1 MQGCVSV
8 KKDENYF
15 VQKIINYILDFF
27 IFVFTV
33 ILLISLYINIQ
44 TKILKNPYA
53 NFFGYSMFE
62 VQTGSMYDQINIGD
76 WIIVKLNEKIN
87 LNDIITFESNGSY
100 VTHRVIEIYGDTYI
114 TKGDA
119 NNSKD
124 EPISGSSIVGKVV
137 NILPRFGIIRKTIFN
152 PIILLCII
160 VTLFLINITFKNDKD
175 KRYNDKMELVKD
187 YFKKII
193 DKIKNV
199 FIDDANYEK
208 NINFSKNSD
217 VNEDKS
223 IIERDL
229 KLEKDEI
236 YKENDIEKTS
246 MFRFVK
252 VDLNDIKSNEIN
264 ELKIDDKLNR
274 EENSKT
280 EINEKNKVD
289 ETKNKNIDTSDIIES
304 KSSVIEKNIT
314 EKKLNE
320 INDNLEYDENIDFKN
335 IENSKEK
342 KYKNVIEKVISLKI
356 DELNELMNFFE
367 GESYNLV
374 NEYTIKKEFIN
385 AYIDVRYFNILDD
398 DMVTS
403 SKFTS
408 KVENKIKKLGS
419 KMLNQYTGSDA
430 KYSDKIS
437 KYINMFMLLSNV
449 ETIWYSNVN
458 YSVKNDKYKKA
469 LNKFYFTEELDKSS
483 IKYLISGIVK
493 IKKKYENL
501 IKYLIEKLN
510 TSDFKLNYS
519 KINNLKNTYAV
530 CLEQN
535 VNFNKIYSSY
545 IVNKTYNEGII
556 AEDKIIVM
564 LSLLFNDIVYDMVNF
579 NFNKKYMIYIPSSLY
594 TKEKKYERILNL
606 FNNEYC
612 KKHISILVSISDFI
626 TYRDFIMNFKR
637 DGYNFSIIYDSEVKI
652 LYEDYGNL
660 YIADYIFIN
669 KDDIDI
675 SKVFAFI
682 PEEIY
687 SKFVFDDFSE
697 KIDDFRR
704 D

>member
-87 LNDIITFESNGSY
+87 LNDIITYESNGSF

-160 VTLFLINITFKNDKD
+160 ITLFLINITFKNGKD

-199 FIDDANYEK
+199 FIDDVNYEK
-208 NINFSKNSD
+208 KVNFSKDNVFKDDKKTIEQDTNFEKED
-217 VNEDKS
+217 VY
-223 IIERDL
+223 R
-229 KLEKDEI
+229 
-236 YKENDIEKTS
+236 ENDIEKTS

-252 VDLNDIKSNEIN
+252 VDIDDIKNNEIN
-264 ELKIDDKLNR
+264 ELKADDRLD
-274 EENSKT
+274 
-280 EINEKNKVD
+280 INETNEKEFSEKNKAV
-289 ETKNKNIDTSDIIES
+289 ETINKDNEDNDIVEK
-304 KSSVIEKNIT
+304 KSTILEKNIS
-314 EKKLNE
+314 ENKFNE
-320 INDNLEYDENIDFKN
+320 SNNDFVYDENIDFKN
-335 IENSKEK
+335 IENPKEK
-342 KYKNVIEKVISLKI
+342 KHKNVIEKVVSLKI

-385 AYIDVRYFNILDD
+385 AFIDIRYYNISDD
-398 DMVTS
+398 DLDGS
-403 SKFTS
+403 LKFTS

-419 KMLNQYTGSDA
+419 RMLNEYTGSDT

-449 ETIWYSNVN
+449 ETIWYSNAN

-483 IKYLISGIVK
+483 IKYLISGTVK

-519 KINNLKNTYAV
+519 KISNLKNTYAV

-556 AEDKIIVM
+556 AEDKIVVM

-612 KKHISILVSISDFI
+612 KKHISILVSINDFI
-626 TYRDFIMNFKR
+626 TYRDFIMNFKK
-637 DGYNFSIIYDSEVKI
+637 DGYNFSIIYDTEVKV

-687 SKFVFDDFSE
+687 SKFIFDDLSE

>member
-15 VQKIINYILDFF
+15 VQKIINYVLDFF

-87 LNDIITFESNGSY
+87 LNDIITYESNGSY

-137 NILPRFGIIRKTIFN
+137 KILPRFGIIRKTIFN

-160 VTLFLINITFKNDKD
+160 ITLFLINITFKNGKD

-187 YFKKII
+187 YFKKFI

-199 FIDDANYEK
+199 FIDDVNYEK
-208 NINFSKNSD
+208 KVNFSKDNVFKDDKKTIEQDTNFEKED
-217 VNEDKS
+217 VY
-223 IIERDL
+223 R
-229 KLEKDEI
+229 
-236 YKENDIEKTS
+236 ENDIEKTS

-252 VDLNDIKSNEIN
+252 VDIDDIKNNEIN
-264 ELKIDDKLNR
+264 ELKADDRLD
-274 EENSKT
+274 
-280 EINEKNKVD
+280 INETNEKEFIEKNKAV
-289 ETKNKNIDTSDIIES
+289 ETINKDNEDNDIVEK
-304 KSSVIEKNIT
+304 KSTILEKNIS
-314 EKKLNE
+314 ENKFNE
-320 INDNLEYDENIDFKN
+320 SNNDFVYDENIDFKN
-335 IENSKEK
+335 IENPKEK
-342 KYKNVIEKVISLKI
+342 KHKNVIEKVVSLKI

-385 AYIDVRYFNILDD
+385 AFIDIRYYNISDD
-398 DMVTS
+398 DLDGS
-403 SKFTS
+403 LKFTS

-419 KMLNQYTGSDA
+419 RMLNEYTGSDT

-449 ETIWYSNVN
+449 ETIWYSNAN

-483 IKYLISGIVK
+483 IKYLISGTVK

-519 KINNLKNTYAV
+519 KISNLKNTYAV

-556 AEDKIIVM
+556 AEDKIVVM

-612 KKHISILVSISDFI
+612 KKHISILVSINDFI
-626 TYRDFIMNFKR
+626 TYRDFIMNFKK
-637 DGYNFSIIYDSEVKI
+637 DGYNFSIIYDTEVKV

-687 SKFVFDDFSE
+687 SKFIFDDLSE

>member
-87 LNDIITFESNGSY
+87 LNDIITYESNGSY

-160 VTLFLINITFKNDKD
+160 ITLFLINITFKNGKD

-187 YFKKII
+187 YFKKFI

-199 FIDDANYEK
+199 FIDDVNYEK
-208 NINFSKNSD
+208 KVNFSKDNVFKDDNKAIEQDTNFEKED
-217 VNEDKS
+217 VY
-223 IIERDL
+223 R
-229 KLEKDEI
+229 
-236 YKENDIEKTS
+236 ENDIEKTS

-252 VDLNDIKSNEIN
+252 VDIDDIKNNEIN
-264 ELKIDDKLNR
+264 ELKADDRLD
-274 EENSKT
+274 
-280 EINEKNKVD
+280 INETNEKEFSEKNKAV
-289 ETKNKNIDTSDIIES
+289 ETINKDNEDNDIVEKKSTILGKNISENKFNES
-304 KSSVIEKNIT
+304 N
-314 EKKLNE
+314 
-320 INDNLEYDENIDFKN
+320 NDFVYDENIDFKN
-335 IENSKEK
+335 IENPKEK
-342 KYKNVIEKVISLKI
+342 KHKNVIEKVVSLKI

-385 AYIDVRYFNILDD
+385 AFIDIRYYNISDD
-398 DMVTS
+398 DLDGS
-403 SKFTS
+403 LKFTS

-419 KMLNQYTGSDA
+419 RMLNEYTGSDT

-449 ETIWYSNVN
+449 ETIWYSNAN

-483 IKYLISGIVK
+483 IKYLISGTVK

-556 AEDKIIVM
+556 AEDKIVVM

-612 KKHISILVSISDFI
+612 KKHISILVSINDFI
-626 TYRDFIMNFKR
+626 TYRDFIMNFKK
-637 DGYNFSIIYDSEVKI
+637 DGYNFSIIYDTEVKV

-687 SKFVFDDFSE
+687 SKFIFDDLSE

>member
-87 LNDIITFESNGSY
+87 LNDIITYESNGSY

-160 VTLFLINITFKNDKD
+160 ITLFLINITFKNGKD

-187 YFKKII
+187 YFKKFI

-199 FIDDANYEK
+199 FIDDVNYEK
-208 NINFSKNSD
+208 KVNFSKDNVFKDDKKTIEQDTNFEKED
-217 VNEDKS
+217 VY
-223 IIERDL
+223 R
-229 KLEKDEI
+229 
-236 YKENDIEKTS
+236 ENDIEKTS

-252 VDLNDIKSNEIN
+252 VDIDDIKNNEIN
-264 ELKIDDKLNR
+264 ELKADDRLD
-274 EENSKT
+274 
-280 EINEKNKVD
+280 INETNEKEFSEKNKAV
-289 ETKNKNIDTSDIIES
+289 ETINKDNEDNDIVEK
-304 KSSVIEKNIT
+304 KSTILEKNIS
-314 EKKLNE
+314 ENKFNE
-320 INDNLEYDENIDFKN
+320 SNNDFVYDENIDFKN
-335 IENSKEK
+335 IENPKEK
-342 KYKNVIEKVISLKI
+342 KHKNVIEKVVSLKI

-385 AYIDVRYFNILDD
+385 AFIDIRYYNISDD
-398 DMVTS
+398 DLDGS
-403 SKFTS
+403 LKFTS

-419 KMLNQYTGSDA
+419 RMLNEYTGSDT

-449 ETIWYSNVN
+449 ETIWYSNAN

-556 AEDKIIVM
+556 AEDKIVVM

-612 KKHISILVSISDFI
+612 KKHISILVSINDFI
-626 TYRDFIMNFKR
+626 TYRDFIMNFKK
-637 DGYNFSIIYDSEVKI
+637 DGYNFSIIYDTEVKV

-687 SKFVFDDFSE
+687 SKFIFDDLSE